1 MEPDRLLKWKCV
13 ARMGWRMDGDLPAA
27 AAPRPEREKGANQGY
42 SEGGGLDRPTDLA
55 ETAASALLTF
65 EFQCIAAAT

>member
-13 ARMGWRMDGDLPAA
+13 ARMGWRMDGDL
-27 AAPRPEREKGANQGY
+27 RPEREKGANQGY